1 MNRKLIVYRQRLRR
15 TFHIAQ
21 SAETIDGG
29 ISECFHHRLIGL
41 QELNV
46 VPVSFSRIFAVSADG
61 FDTVGFG
68 DEAALRAEDAGLLGW
83 VTGCVS
89 CVRFSGS

>member
-1 MNRKLIVYRQRLRR
+1 MFARFL
-15 TFHIAQ
+15 
-21 SAETIDGG
+21 
-29 ISECFHHRLIGL
+29 
-41 QELNV
+41 
-46 VPVSFSRIFAVSADG
+46 SRIFAVSADG

-89 CVRFSGS
+89 CGRSSFW

>member
-1 MNRKLIVYRQRLRR
+1 MGRSVSASPIW
-15 TFHIAQ
+15 FIAL
-21 SAETIDGG
+21 
-29 ISECFHHRLIGL
+29 HM
-41 QELNV
+41 LNI
-46 VPVSFSRIFAVSADG
+46 VPVSLSRIFAVSADG

-89 CVRFSGS
+89 CGRSSFW